1 MTEPVDES
9 NRTVAAIDCGTNSIR
24 LLIADPADGGG
35 LIDRDR
41 RTEIVRLGQGV
52 DATGEF
58 HPDALARTF
67 AAVDAYAEL
76 ITAAGVP
83 TDRIHFVATSASR
96 DAKNRDAFF
105 DGVRERLGVLPDVI
119 SGDREAQLSFTGAL
133 SRVRPEAGPVLVMD
147 IGGGSTEFI
156 VGTATAEMT
165 SAISLNIGSVRVT
178 ERFLK
183 TSPPTVDELAEAEA
197 YVDGLLD
204 RSDVPFG
211 AIGSW
216 IGVAGTA
223 TTLAGVYL
231 QLAQYDR
238 AQVHGSTIPRAG
250 LDELLARLSRLTVA
264 EIRALP
270 SMHPGRADVIT
281 GGTLIATRVAARTP
295 VPEMIISESD
305 ILDGIALELLGSLT
319 LAECPGGISG
329 DHRGRARPAGHHR
342 PDGRGVVRV
351 RDEPRGL
358 VDDPAAGAFRDDVD
372 LRRPGRARGTL
383 DAALT
388 AALDASLS
396 VSVLA
401 IPDEADRPK
410 IGSSY
415 LVTVHGAD
423 RLGIVARLASTI
435 AAAGGNITD
444 LTTRLAGELYVLLAE
459 VDLPPAADVPALQ
472 AALAQASAEL
482 GVDTTLR
489 PVENDEL

>member
-1 MTEPVDES
+1 MTEPVQPS
-9 NRTVAAIDCGTNSIR
+9 RTVAAIDCGTNSIR
-24 LLIADPADGGG
+24 LLIADPAAEGG

-83 TDRIHFVATSASR
+83 TEQIHFVATSASR

-105 DGVRERLGVLPDVI
+105 DGVRERLGVPPDVI

-250 LDELLARLSRLTVA
+250 LDDLLARLSRLTVA

-295 VPEMIISESD
+295 VSEMIISESD
-305 ILDGIALELLGSLT
+305 ILDGIALELL
-319 LAECPGGISG
+319 A
-329 DHRGRARPAGHHR
+329 
-342 PDGRGVVRV
+342 
-351 RDEPRGL
+351 
-358 VDDPAAGAFRDDVD
+358 
-372 LRRPGRARGTL
+372 RRP
-383 DAALT
+383 
-388 AALDASLS
+388 
-396 VSVLA
+396 
-401 IPDEADRPK
+401 
-410 IGSSY
+410 
-415 LVTVHGAD
+415 
-423 RLGIVARLASTI
+423 
-435 AAAGGNITD
+435 
-444 LTTRLAGELYVLLAE
+444 
-459 VDLPPAADVPALQ
+459 
-472 AALAQASAEL
+472 
-482 GVDTTLR
+482 
-489 PVENDEL
+489 